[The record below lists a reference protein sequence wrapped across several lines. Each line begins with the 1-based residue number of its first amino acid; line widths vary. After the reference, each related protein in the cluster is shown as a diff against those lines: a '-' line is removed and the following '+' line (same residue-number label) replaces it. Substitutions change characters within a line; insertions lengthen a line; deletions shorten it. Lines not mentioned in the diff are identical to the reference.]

1 MFWFMMDD
9 EGDGDN
15 DMREM
20 WMGDFELSVE
30 IFERKIWRDL
40 GIRGVRG

>member
-1 MFWFMMDD
+1 MFWFMLDD

-20 WMGDFELSVE
+20 WMGIFEL
-30 IFERKIWRDL
+30 
-40 GIRGVRG
+40 RGWYFWEGNMKRFGGKES